1 MPSQQE
7 KEYTVYESAFTS
19 GAVSDEPTGLGLVG
33 CGHRHPVRDLAEVP
47 TDAEAAMIYTRQH
60 WEAFMKAVHAGE
72 RCQIDQDIYDY
83 FLDVL
88 PPKFM
93 YAPVEL
99 VNGERITAAFG
110 FAEGAMQVIA
120 FWRGEAN
127 YFAQQ
132 TKVWSNGY

>member
-1 MPSQQE
+1 
-7 KEYTVYESAFTS
+7 
-19 GAVSDEPTGLGLVG
+19 
-33 CGHRHPVRDLAEVP
+33 
-47 TDAEAAMIYTRQH
+47 MIYTREH
-60 WEAFMKAVHAGE
+60 WDAFMKAVHAGE

-99 VNGERITAAFG
+99 VDGERITAAFG

-120 FWRGEAN
+120 FWRRTVVDGQAN

-132 TKVWSNGY
+132 TKVYSNGY